1 MRTARMIVAIS
12 TMGVIGYGVWILSGR
27 FDPTIEAVVSSWLLI
42 SLDLLFVFLAL
53 RYVVQLDQDARLRS
67 GWLLLAFANLSNALA
82 ETLWFYYESVLHTDP
97 FPSLADFFYLLY
109 YPLMLMGLLR
119 FPSAPLARRER
130 LILWLDLGIL
140 MVAGSMVSWYFI
152 LAPLSLTVEQN
163 LAGAIAIAYPVGD
176 LLLLAGV
183 AALIQ
188 RDVQKVTWRPMSFLA
203 AGVTFTAVADALFAY
218 FETYAIPYSMPYL
231 NLLWEASVLFQVI
244 AVAWLIYETQT
255 PPRKSTLFSPASR
268 HLLKQSLPYL
278 AVGSGVGLFF
288 FAVNVQ
294 HYTDLRMWGLL
305 YGILLL
311 MALVMAR
318 QHALLQENTSL
329 YRQMKHIAI
338 TDSLTEVYNRHF
350 FNEIF
355 PSELERAARYK
366 QPLSILI
373 VDINNFKTF
382 NDTFG
387 HLKGDDIL
395 KETARLLRAQLR
407 SADTIARFGGDE
419 FVVILPATDL
429 EGAQEVAERLKQ
441 VVASQTYEGML
452 ISISV
457 GMAQFQPGMSPE
469 QLLEKADRE
478 LFRLKKQYLTHLEG

>member
-1 MRTARMIVAIS
+1 M
-12 TMGVIGYGVWILSGR
+12 
-27 FDPTIEAVVSSWLLI
+27 
-42 SLDLLFVFLAL
+42 
-53 RYVVQLDQDARLRS
+53 
-67 GWLLLAFANLSNALA
+67 LAFANLSNALA

-429 EGAQEVAERLKQ
+429 EVLGRLTPLYIPPSDFCIHPFVAAASRRPAFQPVPKEVAVVIEAPVDVLLDPKARQVEYRLLRGVETRIPFFLVEGHQ
-441 VVASQTYEGML
+441 VWGATAMVLAEFAACL
-452 ISISV
+452 
-457 GMAQFQPGMSPE
+457 A
-469 QLLEKADRE
+469 
-478 LFRLKKQYLTHLEG
+478 RLGKR